1 MKAHPLLAALLA
13 AAAVAAVAACAKT
26 DSGVD
31 PQRLSDHIKVLA
43 SDAFEGR
50 GPGTAGETKT
60 VDYIVSQMQAIGL
73 EPGGAMQ
80 DGKRGWTQDVPRARS
95 EITGPMRLSLTAG
108 GRTDSLTQGEQV
120 TIKPNATGLTK
131 VDIKAAPLV
140 FVGYGVKA
148 PERNWDDFKGVDL
161 KGKIA
166 VVLVN
171 DPDFETGQGDFGGK
185 AMTYYGRWTYKYEEL
200 ARQGALGALV
210 VHETAP
216 ASYGWATVKNNG
228 GSMLDIVR
236 ANPSDTHPVMEGWI
250 QRDVAA
256 DLFKRSGQ
264 DFEALKKL
272 AQTRDFKPVTLAG
285 ASFNASYAVAQTR
298 IVTKNIAGLLPGKTR
313 PDQTVIFSGH
323 WDHLGIG
330 DPDAT
335 GDKIY
340 NGALDNA
347 DGIASILEIAR
358 LFKAAPQTDR
368 SVVFM
373 AVTAEEEGLLGS
385 EYYGA
390 NPLYPLA
397 TTAAVINL
405 DMFAATGPARDFSI
419 SGSAPL
425 SLVDDLVEAGK
436 TQKRTLAP
444 DANPGAG
451 TYYRSDHFPF
461 AKRGVPA
468 LSLESGHD
476 LIEGGKAAGDAWA
489 KDFNDKHYHQPSD
502 QWSPTLELRGVA
514 QNADL
519 AYLLGRNLA
528 NSAKWPTWG
537 AGAEFKALRDQTEA
551 QRK

>member
-1 MKAHPLLAALLA
+1 MKPIILLTALVA
-13 AAAVAAVAACAKT
+13 AATVSACARS

-43 SDAFEGR
+43 SDEFEGR
-50 GPGTAGETKT
+50 GPGTPGETKT
-60 VDYIVSQMQAIGL
+60 VAYIVGQMQAIGL

-80 DGKRGWTQDVPRARS
+80 DGKRGWTQDVPLARS
-95 EITGPMRLSLTAG
+95 EIVGPLKLSLTAG
-108 GRTDSLTQGEQV
+108 GKTDALTQGEQV

-131 VDIKAAPLV
+131 VDIASAPLV

-148 PERNWDDFKGVDL
+148 PERNWDDFKGADL
-161 KGKIA
+161 HGKIA

-185 AMTYYGRWTYKYEEL
+185 AMTYYGRWTYKYEEM
-200 ARQGALGALV
+200 ARQGALGVLV

-216 ASYGWATVKNNG
+216 ASYGWATVKNSNG

-236 ANPSDTHPVMEGWI
+236 ANPSESHPVMEGWI
-250 QRDVAA
+250 QRDVAV

-285 ASFNASYAVAQTR
+285 ASWSASYAVQQSR
-298 IVTKNIAGLLPGKTR
+298 IVTKNIAGILPGTTK
-313 PDQTVIFSGH
+313 PNETVIYSGH

-330 DPDAT
+330 EPDAT

-340 NGALDNA
+340 NGAADNA
-347 DGIASILEIAR
+347 DGVASILEIAR
-358 LFKAAPQTDR
+358 RFKAAPRTKR

-373 AVTAEEEGLLGS
+373 TVTAEEEGLLGS

-397 TTAAVINL
+397 TTVGVLNL
-405 DMFAATGPARDFSI
+405 DMFATTGPAKDVSI
-419 SGSAPL
+419 SGAAPL
-425 SLVDDLVEAGK
+425 SLVDDLIAAAK
-436 TQKRTLAP
+436 TQGRTFTP
-444 DANPGAG
+444 DNNPGAG
-451 TYYRSDHFPF
+451 SYYRSDHFPF

-468 LSLESGHD
+468 LSIESGRD
-476 LIEGGKAAGDAWA
+476 LVDGGKAAGDKA
-489 KDFNDKHYHQPSD
+489 DQEFNEKHYHQPSD
-502 QWSPTLELRGVA
+502 QWSPSMNLTGVA
-514 QNADL
+514 QNANL
-519 AYLLGRNLA
+519 AYVLGRSLA
-528 NSAKWPTWG
+528 NSSKWPTWG
-537 AGAEFKALRDQTEA
+537 AGAEFKALRDETA
-551 QRK
+551 AARK

>member
-1 MKAHPLLAALLA
+1 MKAHLLLAALVA
-13 AAAVAAVAACAKT
+13 AAPVAACNRA
-26 DSGVD
+26 DSRID
-31 PQRLSDHIKVLA
+31 PQRLSRHIEVLA

-60 VDYIVSQMQAIGL
+60 VDYIVGQMQAIGL
-73 EPGGAMQ
+73 QPGGAVQ
-80 DGKRGWTQDVPRARS
+80 ADGRRGWTQDVPLARS
-95 EITGPMRLSLTAG
+95 EIVGPLKLSLTAG
-108 GRTDSLTQGEQV
+108 GRTDALTQGEQV
-120 TIKPNATGLTK
+120 TIRPNATGLTR
-131 VDIKAAPLV
+131 VDIAAAPLV

-148 PERNWDDFKGVDL
+148 PERGWDDFKGVDL
-161 KGKIA
+161 KGKVA

-185 AMTYYGRWTYKYEEL
+185 AMTYYGRWTYKYEEM
-200 ARQGALGALV
+200 ARQGALGVLV

-216 ASYGWATVKNNG
+216 ASYGWATVRGSNS

-236 ANPSDTHPVMEGWI
+236 DDPGASHPVMEGWI
-250 QRDVAA
+250 QRDAAA

-264 DFEALKKL
+264 DFEALKKA
-272 AQTRDFKPVTLAG
+272 AQTRAFKPVTLAG
-285 ASFNASYAVAQTR
+285 ASWSASYAVAQTR

-313 PDQTVIFSGH
+313 PDQTVIYSGH

-330 DPDAT
+330 EPDAA
-335 GDKIY
+335 GDRIY

-347 DGIASILEIAR
+347 DGIASILEVAR
-358 LFKAAPQTDR
+358 LFKAAPQTER

-397 TTAAVINL
+397 TTVAVINL

-425 SLVDDLVEAGK
+425 SLVDDLIAAGK

-451 TYYRSDHFPF
+451 AYYRSDHFPF

-468 LSLESGHD
+468 LSIESGRD
-476 LIEGGKAAGDAWA
+476 LIEGGKAAGDAWD
-489 KDFNDKHYHQPSD
+489 KDFNEKHYHQPSD
-502 QWSPTLELRGVA
+502 QWSPDLDLRGVA
-514 QNADL
+514 QNAEL
-519 AYLLGRNLA
+519 AYRLGRGLA

-537 AGAEFKALRDQTEA
+537 AGAEFKALRDQTAA
-551 QRK
+551 QRR